1 MKICLVSGSDKPLK
15 LFTSTIQGLPQVN
28 GEVTLGFHKIKQLTD
43 EVLSTGITFLNT
55 VDVVFLTD
63 YAFTNKDPDERYSE
77 LQALQDVLN
86 TKNYTRKVYLITKD
100 SELYKTMRNPERKDE
115 NFIYLNTKIFIYEG
129 KLKKNMLK
137 DILLGKIDSSG
148 VSHDKFGKIQSK
160 SDEEAILSAVEES
173 EDEDG
178 NVISESRLR
187 FGGESLSDVDNVEYI
202 NSAAHNKKIS
212 REIREKEQSKRRME
226 KLRRSKPIASG
237 EEEESFVN
245 PNHIYVNDE
254 DISASRVKIVADK
267 GVLVVTGIE
276 GSGASGV
283 VANIAEMYDIVD
295 SRVAVLDLDIYKRYQ
310 SIYFGEYN
318 DLAEEGKGLLSL
330 VNNYKSN
337 ILDGIN
343 VESGIDVFSIKR
355 SEVVSVDFERE
366 LIERLP
372 KILENLRASYD
383 VIVVDFPLNYLGEVG
398 MEVANQVNAVL
409 FLTEN
414 LTFKLEDLFILNLRS
429 LRAVNR
435 EVFDEFLDKSYIAYN
450 KYVEGRVGFEEGEKC
465 DDIFLK
471 GLISNL
477 NRPYSKMEYTTRI
490 PFDVKW
496 EHQIFEDVRWLDR
509 KVDNEKTITHLLGG
523 VVFK

>member
-28 GEVTLGFHKIKQLTD
+28 AEVDLGFHKVRELTD
-43 EVLSTGITFLNT
+43 EILSRGVTFLNT
-55 VDVVFLTD
+55 VDAVFITD
-63 YAFTNKDPDERYSE
+63 YGFSSKDPDERHSE

-86 TKNYTRKVYLITKD
+86 TKNYTKKVYLITKD
-100 SELYKTMRNPERKDE
+100 SELYKTMRNPERKE
-115 NFIYLNTKIFIYEG
+115 MNFIYVNTKIFIYEG

-148 VSHDKFGKIQSK
+148 ISHDNFGKIKSK
-160 SDEEAILSAVEES
+160 SEEDDVLSAVEEA

-178 NVISESRLR
+178 NMISESRLR
-187 FGGESLSDVDNVEYI
+187 FGGESLSDVDSDEYV
-202 NSAAHNKKIS
+202 NSAAHAKKINKEK
-212 REIREKEQSKRRME
+212 REQDYQNRR
-226 KLRRSKPIASG
+226 KDKIARSKPIGSG
-237 EEEESFVN
+237 EEEDSFVN

-267 GVLVVTGIE
+267 GVLAVTGIE
-276 GSGASGV
+276 GAGASGV

-295 SRVAVLDLDIYKRYQ
+295 SRVAILDLDIYKRYQ
-310 SIYFGEYN
+310 SIYFGEYT
-318 DLAEEGKGLLSL
+318 DMAEDGKGLVSL
-330 VNNYKSN
+330 VNNYKSSV
-337 ILDGIN
+337 LEGIN

-355 SEVVSVDFERE
+355 SEVVSSSFERDM
-366 LIERLP
+366 LERLP
-372 KILENLRASYD
+372 QILDNLRVNYD
-383 VIVVDFPLNYLGEVG
+383 VVIVDFPLNYIGNIDFETATG
-398 MEVANQVNAVL
+398 INGVL

-429 LRAVNR
+429 LRAINK
-435 EVFDEFLDKSYIAYN
+435 EVFDELLDKSYIAYN
-450 KYVEGRVGFEEGEKC
+450 KYVEGRIGYEEGEKC

-471 GLISNL
+471 GIISNL
-477 NRPYSKMEYTTRI
+477 NRPYSKMQYTTHI

-509 KVDNEKTITHLLGG
+509 KTDNEKTVTHLLGSI
-523 VVFK
+523 VLK